1 MGEIV
6 EIGKIQGCNKV
17 NTGCFSLQAESLQQQ
32 SCQRFE
38 IMSDKAKEELQH
50 FKGRRVQAFKKN
62 LVELAE
68 LQIKHGRAQCSIIS
82 QALQG
87 LSET

>member
-1 MGEIV
+1 
-6 EIGKIQGCNKV
+6 
-17 NTGCFSLQAESLQQQ
+17 
-32 SCQRFE
+32 
-38 IMSDKAKEELQH
+38 MSDKAKEELQQ